1 MNHLKTLSILF
12 SAAAL
17 LSACSSAPIDAEG
30 DATATPVSTSANGSA
45 NGGAGANSTSAS
57 TVASVTLPAYLDP
70 QSEISTKRS
79 IYFGYDDFSISQDG
93 AAVVERHGKYLKAN
107 PSVSTK
113 LKAILMN
120 AAARNTTWHWAKS
133 GLKPRNARCW
143 CMALKRLNWKR
154 SAGAKKN
161 PRQPA
166 MTKRPGRKTAATISS
181 TQPSKPAQPAI
192 SL

>member
-17 LSACSSAPIDAEG
+17 LSACSSAPIAAEG

-107 PSVSTK
+107 PSVSIKIEGHTDERGGAEYNLALGQK
-113 LKAILMN
+113 RAEAAQRALLVYGVKASQLE
-120 AAARNTTWHWAKS
+120 AVSWGKEKPKATGHDEASWAQNRRDDFQY
-133 GLKPRNARCW
+133 P
-143 CMALKRLNWKR
+143 
-154 SAGAKKN
+154 AK
-161 PRQPA
+161 
-166 MTKRPGRKTAATISS
+166 
-181 TQPSKPAQPAI
+181 
-192 SL
+192 